1 MPTKKPILSIEIEK
15 NDFMDI
21 VNEYLNKKGYCLQ
34 EVNRGKIEQA
44 LEDPKKYLCAI
55 LGGLKTDSKKFDIY
69 ESYKDGLK
77 LVSKLKEKGL
87 YTLVLSG
94 ANSKILTKCQ
104 KELGFDN
111 GWVLRKPFDFKLLGN
126 YIENIQINQER

>member
-1 MPTKKPILSIEIEK
+1 MISKKPILG
-15 NDFMDI
+15 
-21 VNEYLNKKGYCLQ
+21 LNFYDEGVLNLVKEDLNQKGYCFQ

-55 LGGLKTDSKKFDIY
+55 LGGLKTNSK
-69 ESYKDGLK
+69 SSSCKDGLE

-94 ANSKILTKCQ
+94 ANSKILTKCL
-104 KELGFDN
+104 KELYIDGKGG
-111 GWVLRKPFDFKLLGN
+111 GWVLRKPFDFELLGN
-126 YIENIQINQER
+126 YIENIQINQKR